1 MTAGERPLSSEIV
14 RNVPTGPLRKW
25 PTGIEPA
32 RVAAG
37 QPGGAKGA
45 VTIEGDTARIDAR
58 RIYYKTLNEQIREQ
72 IEAGA
77 HTVILDN
84 VNGQRYI
91 GAGLTGHG
99 GVTVVVNGVPG
110 NDLATFMDGPT
121 IIVNENAQDGIANT
135 MNQGL
140 VVVNG
145 DAGDVLGYGMRGGRI
160 YVRGDVGYR
169 VGIHMKAYK
178 DRRPVIVCGGQARDF
193 FGEYMAGGELIL
205 LGLGES
211 EDAIVG
217 SYVGTGMHGGL
228 IFLRGTV
235 EEHQLGKEVA
245 VTTPDAA
252 DAARLEDVVGDFCR
266 VMGLNMSE
274 VMAVP
279 FVKLYPYSSRPYGKL
294 YAY

>member
-1 MTAGERPLSSEIV
+1 MIGGERPVSSETV
-14 RNVPTGPLRKW
+14 RNVPTGPLRKG

-32 RVAAG
+32 RIVAG
-37 QPGGAKGA
+37 QPGGAKGPVVMEA
-45 VTIEGDTARIDAR
+45 DTARIDAR
-58 RIYYKTLNEQIREQ
+58 HIYYKTLNEQIREQ

-91 GAGLTGHG
+91 GAGLTGD
-99 GVTVVVNGVPG
+99 GVTLVVNGVPG

-121 IIVNENAQDGIANT
+121 VIVNDNAQDGIGNT
-135 MNQGL
+135 MNRGL

-145 DAGDVLGYGMRGGRI
+145 DAGDVLGYGMRGGRL

-178 DRRPVIVCGGQARDF
+178 EARPVIIAGGRARDF

-211 EDAIVG
+211 EEAIVG

-228 IFLRGTV
+228 IFLRGAV
-235 EEHQLGKEVA
+235 EQHQLGKEVA

-252 DAARLEDVVGDFCR
+252 DAARLADVVGDFCR
-266 VMGLNMSE
+266 VMGLDIGE
-274 VMAVP
+274 VMSVP
-279 FVKLYPYSSRPYGKL
+279 FVKLFPYSSRPYGKL

>member
-1 MTAGERPLSSEIV
+1 MC
-14 RNVPTGPLRKW
+14 
-25 PTGIEPA
+25 
-32 RVAAG
+32 
-37 QPGGAKGA
+37 
-45 VTIEGDTARIDAR
+45 
-58 RIYYKTLNEQIREQ
+58 IR
-72 IEAGA
+72 
-77 HTVILDN
+77 DS
-84 VNGQRYI
+84 
-91 GAGLTGHG
+91 
-99 GVTVVVNGVPG
+99 
-110 NDLATFMDGPT
+110 DLATFMDGPT
-121 IIVNENAQDGIANT
+121 VIVNDNAQDGIGNT
-135 MNQGL
+135 MNRGL

-145 DAGDVLGYGMRGGRI
+145 DAGDVLGYGMRGGRL

-169 VGIHMKAYK
+169 VGIHMKSYK
-178 DRRPVIVCGGQARDF
+178 DRRPVIVIGGLARDF

-266 VMGLNMSE
+266 VMGLDIGE
-274 VMAVP
+274 VMSVP
-279 FVKLYPYSSRPYGKL
+279 FVKLFPYS
-294 YAY
+294 

>member
-1 MTAGERPLSSEIV
+1 MIDGSRPVSSEVV
-14 RNVPTGPLRKW
+14 RNVPTGPLRKG

-32 RVAAG
+32 RIVAG
-37 QPGGAKGA
+37 QPGGGKGPV
-45 VTIEGDTARIDAR
+45 VTEAGIARVDAR
-58 RIYYKTLNEQIREQ
+58 HIYYKTLNEQIREQ

-91 GAGLTGHG
+91 GAGLAGD
-99 GVTVVVNGVPG
+99 GVTLVVNGVPG

-121 IIVNENAQDGIANT
+121 VIVNDNAQDGIGNT
-135 MNQGL
+135 MNRGL

-145 DAGDVLGYGMRGGRI
+145 DAGDVLGYGMRGGRL

-169 VGIHMKAYK
+169 VGIHMKSYK
-178 DRRPVIVCGGQARDF
+178 HRRPVIVAGGRARDF

-211 EDAIVG
+211 EDALVG

-228 IFLRGTV
+228 IFLRGAV

-252 DAARLEDVVGDFCR
+252 DAVRLADVVGDFCR
-266 VMGLNMSE
+266 VMGLDVAE
-274 VMAVP
+274 VMSVP
-279 FVKLYPYSSRPYGKL
+279 FIKLFPYSSRPYGKL

>member
-14 RNVPTGPLRKW
+14 RNVPTGPLRKG

-37 QPGGAKGA
+37 QPGGAKGP
-45 VTIEGDTARIDAR
+45 VMIERDTARIDAR

-145 DAGDVLGYGMRGGRI
+145 DAGDVLGYGMRGGRL

-169 VGIHMKAYK
+169 VGIHMKSYK
-178 DRRPVIVCGGQARDF
+178 EQVPVIVAGGRAGDF
-193 FGEYMAGGELIL
+193 FGEYMAGGVLVL
-205 LGLGES
+205 LGLGV
-211 EDAIVG
+211 EDKRVTG
-217 SYVGTGMHGGL
+217 SYVGTGMHGGT
-228 IFLRGTV
+228 IYIRGEV
-235 EEHQLGKEVA
+235 GEGQLGKEVRVFPLEDEDRKLLTDLLA
-245 VTTPDAA
+245 EFAA
-252 DAARLEDVVGDFCR
+252 DTGLDVSGVAPDDFAKLR
-266 VMGLNMSE
+266 
-274 VMAVP
+274 P
-279 FVKLYPYSSRPYGKL
+279 FSHRPYGNM
-294 YAY
+294 YVY

>member
-1 MTAGERPLSSEIV
+1 MIDGLRPVSSETV
-14 RNVPTGPLRKW
+14 RNVPTGPLRKG

-32 RVAAG
+32 RIVAG
-37 QPGGAKGA
+37 QPGGDKGPVVVEA
-45 VTIEGDTARIDAR
+45 GTARIDAR
-58 RIYYKTLNEQIREQ
+58 HIYYKTLNEQIREQ

-77 HTVILDN
+77 HTVVLDN

-91 GAGLTGHG
+91 GAGLTGD
-99 GVTVVVNGVPG
+99 GVTLVVNGVPG

-121 IIVNENAQDGIANT
+121 VIVNDNAQDGIGNT
-135 MNQGL
+135 MNSGL

-145 DAGDVLGYGMRGGRI
+145 DAGDVLGYGMRGGRL

-169 VGIHMKAYK
+169 VGIHMKAYQ
-178 DRRPVIVCGGQARDF
+178 DRRPVIVAGGQARDF

-205 LGLGES
+205 LGLGDS
-211 EDAIVG
+211 DQAIVG

-235 EEHQLGKEVA
+235 EQHQLGKEVA

-252 DAARLEDVVGDFCR
+252 DAARLEDFVGDFCR
-266 VMGLNMSE
+266 VMGLDTAE
-274 VMAVP
+274 VMSVP
-279 FVKLYPYSSRPYGKL
+279 FVKLFPYSHRPYGKL